1 VLELEYKWIFL
12 LLPLPLITYGLLRT
26 FRERRE
32 AVRVPFFDEMAE
44 MIGIRPESGAMI
56 PRPNWVQKVLGPL
69 VWVLLVGAA
78 ARPVW
83 VEDPI
88 HKTLSTRDLLLAV
101 DLSQSMEA
109 RDFTSPTEERITRVN
124 AIKLVLKDFVA
135 KRKGDRIGLIF
146 FGTEAYAQAPFTLDH
161 QTVLDLL
168 AEAQPGVAG
177 PQTMIGDAIGLGIKM
192 FDESKA
198 KKKVMILLTD
208 GNDTGSKVPPIRA
221 ASLAKNFEVVIYTV
235 AVGDPTAVGENK
247 LDEATLRKIAGITG
261 GKFYRAQDQK
271 QLAGIYDEL
280 NRIEKVDLNVQTYRP
295 KRPLFQYPLGAA
307 AGALLAY
314 HLVMLMVVLFRRR
327 VSGNAPMA
335 AAEQGREAG

>member
-1 VLELEYKWIFL
+1 VLEFEYKWIFL
-12 LLPLPLITYGLLRT
+12 LLPLPLITYWLLRT

-56 PRPNWVQKVLGPL
+56 PRSNWVQKVLGPL

-88 HKTLSTRDLLLAV
+88 RKTLSTRDLLLAV
-101 DLSQSMEA
+101 DLSQSMES
-109 RDFTSPTEERITRVN
+109 RDFTSPTGERISRVN
-124 AIKLVLKDFVA
+124 AVKLVLDDFIA

-146 FGTEAYAQAPFTLDH
+146 LGTEAYAQAPFTLDH

-168 AEAQPGVAG
+168 AEAQPGMAG

-192 FDESKA
+192 FEESKA

-247 LDEATLRKIAGITG
+247 LDEATLLKIANITG

-307 AGALLAY
+307 AGATLAY
-314 HLVMLMVVLFRRR
+314 HLVMLMVALFRRR
-327 VSGNAPMA
+327 VSSNAPMA